1 MRQNIGPYATFV
13 PEPGQEYQIAP
24 SKIFYVAVGQ
34 FNPYDLTS
42 PTLRDSPSTCKVDF
56 GTLGADQVTL
66 THNDT
71 GGLIRMRVPG
81 EEEPLP
87 VNFYVSRTSGS
98 ADLGLDV
105 PATSSN

>member
-24 SKIFYVAVGQ
+24 SKEFYVAVGQ

-42 PTLRDSPSTCKVDF
+42 PALKDSPSTCKVDF
-56 GTLGADQVTL
+56 GTLGTDQVTL

-71 GGLIRMRVPG
+71 GGLIMMRVPG
-81 EEEPLP
+81 EEGTSQT
-87 VNFYVSRTSGS
+87 NFDISPSSGS
-98 ADLGLDV
+98 ADSH
-105 PATSSN
+105 PADHE